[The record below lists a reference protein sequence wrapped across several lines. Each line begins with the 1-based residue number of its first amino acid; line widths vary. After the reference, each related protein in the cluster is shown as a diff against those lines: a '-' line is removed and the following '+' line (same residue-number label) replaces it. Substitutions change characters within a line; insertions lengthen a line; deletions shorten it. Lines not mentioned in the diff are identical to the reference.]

1 MRKLTGIFFHVLMVV
16 GILWTT
22 GPVENIVH
30 QVLQYPIMAGITL
43 IITVVVMWM
52 GTNDLK
58 WC

>member
-1 MRKLTGIFFHVLMVV
+1 MRKLTGIFFHVLMVA

-22 GPVENIVH
+22 GPVGDVVK
-30 QVLQYPIMAGITL
+30 QVQDYPVMAGITL